1 LLLGLPLRGQSH
13 EIRKTD
19 WVKRVGVEAW
29 LKTFPSTRGRKA
41 KIRNIMSAWFSHAI
55 RREWADCASVST
67 RAAELAF
74 TYVAAVT
81 PDIRQHRPVPA
92 Q

>member
-1 LLLGLPLRGQSH
+1 
-13 EIRKTD
+13 
-19 WVKRVGVEAW
+19 VGVEAW
-29 LKTFPSTRGRKA
+29 LKTFPSTRESKA
-41 KIRNIMSAWFSHAI
+41 KIRNIVSAWFSHAI
-55 RREWADCASVST
+55 RRESADCACVST

-74 TYVAAVT
+74 TYVAAVI